1 MGNPQSRGC
10 DKDMVLEKEGMDDH
24 VDNNFCRR
32 NEKWIVLLLL
42 LEKFFGCISEA
53 AKVSPVTEPGY
64 IVL

>member
-1 MGNPQSRGC
+1 MN
-10 DKDMVLEKEGMDDH
+10 

-42 LEKFFGCISEA
+42 LEKFFGSLSEA
-53 AKVSPVTEPGY
+53 AKVPPVTEPGY